1 VQEKIIGC
9 IILIGT
15 FSESL
20 IEKYGPKTGDVA
32 KRISYKL
39 GADIKN
45 LSKDVKGNNL
55 ERAA

>member
-1 VQEKIIGC
+1 
-9 IILIGT
+9 
-15 FSESL
+15 L

-45 LSKDVKGNNL
+45 LYGDF
-55 ERAA
+55 